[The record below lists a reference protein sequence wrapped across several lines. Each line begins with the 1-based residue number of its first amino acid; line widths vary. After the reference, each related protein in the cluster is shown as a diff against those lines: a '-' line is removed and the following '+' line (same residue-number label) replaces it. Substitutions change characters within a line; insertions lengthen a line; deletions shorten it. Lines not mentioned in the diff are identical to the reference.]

1 MVSSIRQQE
10 IDELK
15 AQKKTDRENEI
26 EAFAQAEATV
36 LASKKASDERIAKK
50 WQHQKRKLV
59 KRKLVKRKLVKRRSK
74 WIL

>member
-26 EAFAQAEATV
+26 EAFAQAE
-36 LASKKASDERIAKK
+36 S
-50 WQHQKRKLV
+50 KLV
-59 KRKLVKRKLVKRRSK
+59 G
-74 WIL
+74 